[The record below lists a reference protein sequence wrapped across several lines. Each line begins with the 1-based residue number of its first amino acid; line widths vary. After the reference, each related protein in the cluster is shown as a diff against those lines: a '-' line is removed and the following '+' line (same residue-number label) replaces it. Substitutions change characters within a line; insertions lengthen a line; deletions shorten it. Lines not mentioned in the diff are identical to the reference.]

1 MLLLDTACRGGHV
14 LTNQDMLVNLRPSNQ
29 SISGISNTKLQSTF
43 RGNLPGGLLG
53 SAYCVPNATG
63 NLLSVHSLIKNGGSF
78 QGDEKSL
85 NVFDARGHLLVSGVN
100 TGNDFWSVRYG
111 DLVSPGSTHTSTPT
125 LTNSSR
131 RVIRAPSANTITALV
146 TSHPQFTSS
155 LPPALQL
162 STEERTRAR
171 DAFELCTVL
180 AHPGDAALVK
190 LHHEQSWF

>member
-1 MLLLDTACRGGHV
+1 
-14 LTNQDMLVNLRPSNQ
+14 MLVNLRPSNQ

-85 NVFDARGHLLVSGVN
+85 NIFDARGHLLVSGVN

-111 DLVSPGSTHTSTPT
+111 DLVISPGSTNNNSTPT

-131 RVIRAPSANTITALV
+131 RVIRAHSANTITALV
-146 TSHPQFTSS
+146 KSHPQFTSLIPS
-155 LPPALQL
+155 SCT
-162 STEERTRAR
+162 STINRSAYESSRCFRIVYCFSTSR
-171 DAFELCTVL
+171 
-180 AHPGDAALVK
+180 
-190 LHHEQSWF
+190 